1 MQKSYLDWR
10 SSDLDK
16 QLIKMAFQEDLGLP
30 FRDLTVEALFQQR
43 HSTSTAII
51 KSKHH
56 EAFVI
61 SGLPLISELLSLFN
75 TPMTLQSSYIDGQV
89 LQPGETLLT
98 ITGSAHTL
106 LMAERTMLNFL
117 QRMCAVATLTKKF
130 TDKIKHTRTQV
141 LDTRKTIPGFRHLD
155 KYAVRCGGGV
165 NHRMGLF
172 DAIMIKDTHID
183 SLGGMSKALDT
194 LPNDILKHCPVII
207 EVRDKNELEIVLNQ
221 GLDKTTRV
229 LLDNMTELQLKECVA
244 LCLDKIPTEASGN
257 IDLDNVASIAE
268 TGVDFVSIGKLTHSA
283 GNVNLSMKCEI

>member
-1 MQKSYLDWR
+1 MHKSYLDWR
-10 SSDLDK
+10 PSDLDK

-30 FRDLTVEALFQQR
+30 FHDITTDTLFKDQ
-43 HSTSTAII
+43 HVISTAII
-51 KSKHH
+51 ISKHH

-61 SGLPLISELLSLFN
+61 SGLPLVNELLSLFH
-75 TPMTLQSSYIDGQV
+75 TPMTLQSRHSDGQV
-89 LQPGETLLT
+89 LHPGETLLS

-106 LMAERTMLNFL
+106 LMAERTILNFL

-130 TDKIKHTRTQV
+130 TDKIKHTRTKV

-183 SLGGMSKALDT
+183 SLGGISKALDT

-207 EVRDKNELEIVLNQ
+207 EVRDIDELQIVLDK
-221 GLDKTTRV
+221 GLQKTTRV
-229 LLDNMTELQLKECVA
+229 LLDNMTELQLKECIA
-244 LCLDKIPTEASGN
+244 LCSDKIPTEASGN
-257 IDLDNVASIAE
+257 VNLDNVASIAE
-268 TGVDFVSIGKLTHSA
+268 TGVDFVSVGKLTHSA